1 VYEFV
6 RLERSI
12 EEMGGA
18 QSRKE
23 ATPAGSPSSTAISPE
38 DTLFIP
44 KGLYQRCS
52 WEPKTLR
59 RLILAKKLSAFYP
72 GKEEN
77 DGSEHLEECPICF
90 LFYPGGLNRSVCC
103 KKGVCTE
110 CFLQIKKPNI
120 QATCPF
126 CNTTPYGV
134 LFNGPLSKEEK
145 QKEEQE
151 QQKVLELKI
160 KMRQEEEEEDRVRAE
175 KRRLSISVNSTTST
189 SPSQQESSDKFPGP
203 QSLPT
208 HIVNIRN
215 NTSIDSPIP
224 HREYSTSYPPSNTTN
239 SNNNTSTNSS
249 TSSSQTLKTPH
260 KDSTSNKDE
269 VDLEELMLM
278 EAIRLSLMSSPQPS
292 DKTTPTQVHDAPILT
307 STSPRSK
314 SPRSGHQSYNSME
327 SQNENTE
334 NEIANEQEYE
344 NNSESSEDFELA
356 LALSMSLQGER
367 R

>member
-1 VYEFV
+1 
-6 RLERSI
+6 
-12 EEMGGA
+12 MGGA
-18 QSRKE
+18 QSRRDS
-23 ATPAGSPSSTAISPE
+23 TPAGSPSNAISPE
-38 DTLFIP
+38 ETLFIP
-44 KGLYQRCS
+44 KGLYQRCN
-52 WEPKTLR
+52 WEPKTLK

-77 DGSEHLEECPICF
+77 DPNEQLEECPICF
-90 LFYPGGLNRSVCC
+90 LFYPGGLNRSLCC

-110 CFLQIKKPNI
+110 CFLQIKKPSI
-120 QATCPF
+120 QAICPF
-126 CNTTPYGV
+126 CNTSPYSV
-134 LFNGPLSKEEK
+134 IFSGPLSKEEK

-160 KMRQEEEEEDRVRAE
+160 KMRAEEQEQDKIREE
-175 KRRLSISVNSTTST
+175 KKRLSISTTST

-208 HIVNIRN
+208 HIAIVRN
-215 NTSIDSPIP
+215 NASIDSPIP
-224 HREYSTSYPPSNTTN
+224 HREYSTSYPPSNSNTN
-239 SNNNTSTNSS
+239 STSNSTSNSS
-249 TSSSQTLKTPH
+249 TSSQTLKSPH

-292 DKTTPTQVHDAPILT
+292 DKTTPVQIHDVPILNIN
-307 STSPRSK
+307 SPSDGK
-314 SPRSGHQSYNSME
+314 SPSSGHQSFNSME
-327 SQNENTE
+327 SQNEIIE
-334 NEIANEQEYE
+334 NDYE
-344 NNSESSEDFELA
+344 NHSESSEDFELA